1 MHELTRRDFIKTTTC
16 LLAAAPIAGM
26 AASQDKSCMIAC
38 RDTHLKET
46 GMPDCWAALRAIGLS
61 GVEVNVGRDL
71 SCKELVHPAKKYGL
85 ATPEQ
90 RQVLLD
96 DLAAQ
101 GMTITAFC
109 MNNQLDGP
117 LEAEVDWARKLVA
130 AAQHMKVHAIR
141 IDVVPQKTPR
151 EAFLPVAARA
161 CRQLCDLAEGSPV
174 RYGIENH
181 GNTTNDPEF
190 LERLFSEVGSK
201 NLGLTLDTGN
211 FYWFGHPLQDVYKI
225 FERFAARVVHTHCKN
240 IHYPEDRRNVR
251 RQMGWEYGKY
261 NCPIYEGDIDY
272 HKLTAIL
279 GKAGY
284 QGDLCIEDE
293 SLDKFPKDQRAG
305 VLKKEAD
312 LLKSLV

>member
-1 MHELTRRDFIKTTTC
+1 MHRYTRRRFLQTATC
-16 LLAAAPIAGM
+16 LLAAVPFAGL
-26 AASQDKSCMIAC
+26 AADHAKPCTVAC
-38 RDTHLKET
+38 RDTHLKTT
-46 GMPDCWAALRAIGLS
+46 GQADCWAALKGIGVS
-61 GVEVNVGRDL
+61 GVEVNVNR
-71 SCKELVHPAKKYGL
+71 ELACSSLFHPGKQYRL
-85 ATPEQ
+85 DTPDGQ
-90 RQVLLD
+90 KILRD

-101 GMTITAFC
+101 GMAITAFC

-117 LEAEVDWARKLVA
+117 LESEIAWAKKLASVA
-130 AAQHMKVHAIR
+130 AQMKVHAIR

-151 EAFLPVAARA
+151 DQFLPVALKA
-161 CRQLCDLAEGSPV
+161 CRQLCDLVEGTPV

-190 LERLFSEVGSK
+190 LERLFDGVNSK

-211 FYWFGHPLQDVYKI
+211 FYWYGHPLQDVYKI

-240 IHYPEDRRNVR
+240 IRFPEEQRNVR
-251 RQMGWEYGKY
+251 RPMGWEYDKF

-272 HKLTAIL
+272 RKLTSIL
-279 GKAGY
+279 RQAGY

-293 SLDKFPKDQRAG
+293 ALDKYPADQRLG

-312 LLKSLV
+312 LLKTLV